1 MRVALATNRTR
12 GDFCA
17 NRQFS
22 SGVVRTFCWSEQ
34 MLNTLFRWIALLSVT
49 LFLAA
54 CAATDTTRSTGE
66 YADDTAITAR
76 VKLALAND
84 DQVSALDTQV
94 ETFRG
99 VVQLSGFA
107 DTREQAERA
116 GMIAR
121 NVEGV
126 KDVRNDIRIR
136 PR

>member
-1 MRVALATNRTR
+1 
-12 GDFCA
+12 
-17 NRQFS
+17 
-22 SGVVRTFCWSEQ
+22 